1 MYDIPGFLGYHEP
14 GTAIYGGTSHIG
26 MPKEVRKGFVARSF
40 NIPADV
46 DEKLKLRA
54 VKDKVRF
61 SEITISALKE
71 FLK

>member
-1 MYDIPGFLGYHEP
+1 
-14 GTAIYGGTSHIG
+14 
-26 MPKEVRKGFVARSF
+26 MPKQNRIRKGFVARSF
-40 NIPADV
+40 NIPADL
-46 DEKLKLRA
+46 DEKLKVRA